1 VLKIIINMNM
11 KTNFKFFAITA
22 ILFLTAIT
30 ASKAQNVAQV
40 KTNDWR
46 LGVGLNVGVPTG
58 DASNAYSFTL
68 GGDLKL
74 QRDITE
80 SLAGTL
86 TTGYTNFFI
95 KDKYKGIITDF
106 GYIPLKAGIK
116 VFPTKGIYI
125 SAELGAAFG
134 VQKGSSTSFLYSP
147 GVGIAFAKNYDISA
161 RYEGL
166 NQSGQNLGQVALR
179 LAYAFSL

>member
-1 VLKIIINMNM
+1 VLKNIINMNM

-46 LGVGLNVGVPTG
+46 LGVVLNVPTG
-58 DASNAYSFTL
+58 DASKAYSFTL

-80 SLAGTL
+80 SLSGTL

-95 KDKYKGIITDF
+95 KKELKDLGAKDF

-125 SAELGAAFG
+125 SAELGAGFG
-134 VQKGSSTSFLYSP
+134 VQKGSSTGFLYSP

-161 RYEGL
+161 RYEAVSFK
-166 NQSGQNLGQVALR
+166 NDATIGQVALR